1 MSKKTKQQKMD
12 EQLKKEEESIKDDR
26 NIKCEPLV
34 PIIFDII
41 ARGQIKPKENMSHAE
56 EQEVFGPIQREIN
69 IMLKEKNLTV
79 PEVTYTFS
87 IVQGVLDLVK
97 SYCNNSI
104 EFAFKIAEQK
114 AWGVDSITKIT
125 LHDIDNMLQFK

>member
-1 MSKKTKQQKMD
+1 M
-12 EQLKKEEESIKDDR
+12 
-26 NIKCEPLV
+26 
-34 PIIFDII
+34 
-41 ARGQIKPKENMSHAE
+41 
-56 EQEVFGPIQREIN
+56 
-69 IMLKEKNLTV
+69 LTV

-114 AWGVDSITKIT
+114 EGLKVILKP
-125 LHDIDNMLQFK
+125 